1 MHNPVNIYLFKANN
15 RNTRK
20 RCGICSELTIKTPE
34 RHQWRQWR
42 RSDVFIGNFEH
53 IPHLFIVFLLLL
65 WRSRILDGK
74 CFLKNF
80 PYICFSFKKMILW
93 KKVCIFTFLHPL
105 KSSWHLTLSK
115 STPCSV
121 VLNFTFNLLFR
132 REKAQR
138 KTCSNSTKLH
148 WNIGIIGKCIILKAL
163 LKWLF
168 PFSKPFDDFS
178 SQFQPDPR
186 WSWTKL
192 KKRIFCTPS
201 FGMKFIYIYMTF
213 GFTLDLFV
221 LSRNGDT
228 TSIKANA
235 ERSF

>member
-1 MHNPVNIYLFKANN
+1 MLFK
-15 RNTRK
+15 K
-20 RCGICSELTIKTPE
+20 FPI
-34 RHQWRQWR
+34 
-42 RSDVFIGNFEH
+42 
-53 IPHLFIVFLLLL
+53 HL
-65 WRSRILDGK
+65 
-74 CFLKNF
+74 
-80 PYICFSFKKMILW
+80 CFSFKKMILW

-121 VLNFTFNLLFR
+121 VNEFLVLNFTFNLLFR
-132 REKAQR
+132 REKAER

-201 FGMKFIYIYMTF
+201 FGMKFIYIYIYDFWIYF
-213 GFTLDLFV
+213 GF
-221 LSRNGDT
+221 
-228 TSIKANA
+228 I
-235 ERSF
+235 RSF